1 MVASHFVWS
10 VGDTNLFSA
19 ALYGVSVTL
28 ISFLS
33 GRYGLRDGVTRF
45 NVARNTECF
54 LEDAAR
60 NAVRL

>member
-45 NVARNTECF
+45 NVARNTECSS
-54 LEDAAR
+54 
-60 NAVRL
+60 